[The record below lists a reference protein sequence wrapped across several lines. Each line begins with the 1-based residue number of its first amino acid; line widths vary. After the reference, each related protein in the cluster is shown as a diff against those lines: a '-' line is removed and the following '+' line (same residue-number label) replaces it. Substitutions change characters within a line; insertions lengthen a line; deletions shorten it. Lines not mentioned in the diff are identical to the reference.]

1 MSSYRRGV
9 VGGLTLKI
17 LASAT
22 VAAVQ
27 SDAQTTTDHDRQ
39 LQQKRDAWYQRQA
52 QQDCPLG
59 PYDQSALEAVR
70 RAFRGE
76 RSKYVHGQRDPYNR
90 RASQL
95 DNLKTRRNP
104 KGEGVIVTAWEDN
117 NRSGSTDYS
126 RKRMAWLVLR
136 SKVYA
141 INAAAANVLG
151 LLYDGMPQPI
161 QKRAGLVHTDERGRT
176 MMDQLG
182 FEENTFERRFSGGD
196 PFPTCP

>member
-1 MSSYRRGV
+1 MVPMTSLRLRRYAAHSEVSGQSTSTASVIHTTAEHHSSTISRR
-9 VGGLTLKI
+9 VG
-17 LASAT
+17 
-22 VAAVQ
+22 
-27 SDAQTTTDHDRQ
+27 
-39 LQQKRDAWYQRQA
+39 
-52 QQDCPLG
+52 
-59 PYDQSALEAVR
+59 
-70 RAFRGE
+70 
-76 RSKYVHGQRDPYNR
+76 
-90 RASQL
+90 
-95 DNLKTRRNP
+95 TRRE
-104 KGEGVIVTAWEDN
+104 KGVIVTAWEDN

-126 RKRMAWLVLR
+126 RKRMAWLVLS
-136 SKVYA
+136 SKVYP